1 MVLKYGSLI
10 TSGHTAGQGLP
21 HIRLNNIK
29 RKKERKKFY
38 NYKLHTKTNKYHQ
51 YLKENQVVK
60 NTKDLHTMYKKFK
73 YFNLH
78 N

>member
-21 HIRLNNIK
+21 HIRLNNT
-29 RKKERKKFY
+29 KKKKKKFY

-51 YLKENQVVK
+51 YLKENQVVVK
-60 NTKDLHTMYKKFK
+60 NTKDLHIMYKFK
-73 YFNLH
+73 YFNLY